1 VIAQPAPIVWRQ
13 MVDPPSAGVR
23 PPAAAGPR
31 GTRGSG
37 SVGFAAVRPLLVVHT
52 ILQLNTGGMEKLLV
66 EFARHADR
74 SRFQLRFV
82 SMTSRGRFADDI
94 EAMGWPVVALKEPEG
109 LRPGFVLR
117 LSRLFREWGP
127 DVVHA
132 HNTKPLIYCGP
143 AARLA
148 GVPSIVYTRH
158 GQRQGARPG
167 ETLLYRLTVPTAH
180 RAVCVS
186 ADGARLAIREGVPSE
201 RVRAIWNG
209 IDTSRF
215 VFAGPTAG
223 GPAVMVG
230 RLSPEKSVDTL
241 LRAAAI
247 IVRDQPAFR
256 LEIAGDGPCMRELQ
270 ALARELNLGAH
281 VRFLGEVRDVPSL
294 LARASLSVL
303 PSLTEGISLTLLE
316 AMACGLPVVAT
327 RVGGNP
333 EVVADGETGIL
344 VPPASPEEMAR
355 AILRVYGDAGLGRKM
370 GAAARR
376 RVESCFDARR
386 MVGHYEDLYFE
397 TLQGR
402 RRTSDAA
409 RADGVQVWTRKR

>member
-1 VIAQPAPIVWRQ
+1 
-13 MVDPPSAGVR
+13 
-23 PPAAAGPR
+23 
-31 GTRGSG
+31 
-37 SVGFAAVRPLLVVHT
+37 
-52 ILQLNTGGMEKLLV
+52 MEKLLV

-74 SRFQLRFV
+74 SRFDLRFV

-94 EAMGWPVVALKEPEG
+94 EAMGWPVVALNEPEG

-117 LSRLFREWGP
+117 LARLFREWEP

-186 ADGARLAIREGVPSE
+186 EDGARLALREGVPAG
-201 RVRAIWNG
+201 RVRTIWNG

-215 VFAGPTAG
+215 VFAGPTAE

-230 RLSPEKSVDTL
+230 RLSPEKNVDTL

-247 IVRDQPAFR
+247 VVRDRPDFR
-256 LEIAGDGPCMRELQ
+256 LDIAGDGPCLTDLQ
-270 ALARELNLGAH
+270 QLARGLNLGTH

-316 AMACGLPVVAT
+316 AMARGLPVVAT

-333 EVVADGETGIL
+333 EVVVDGETGIL
-344 VPPASPEEMAR
+344 VPPASPEDMAR
-355 AILRVYGDAGLGRKM
+355 AILRVYGDPGLGRRM

-376 RVESCFDARR
+376 RVESYFDARR
-386 MVGHYEDLYFE
+386 MVGRYEELYFE

-402 RRTSDAA
+402 HRTSGAA
-409 RADGVQVWTRKR
+409 RADGVGVWTRKR